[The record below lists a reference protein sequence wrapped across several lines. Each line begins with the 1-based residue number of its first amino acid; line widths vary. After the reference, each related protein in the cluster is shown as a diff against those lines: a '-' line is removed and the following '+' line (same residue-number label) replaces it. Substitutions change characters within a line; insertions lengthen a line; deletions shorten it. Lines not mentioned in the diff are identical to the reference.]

1 MLLIIVRIAVLVN
14 IVSIEDGWGGRML
27 IDDVVMVGMFLE
39 VGYWMWTDVMSLK
52 ETGIVFVIIKVMLN
66 DNFTVCSKNYKSVR
80 VWD

>member
-14 IVSIEDGWGGRML
+14 VVSVEDGWGGRML

-39 VGYWMWTDVMSLK
+39 VGYWMWTDVVSLK
-52 ETGIVFVIIKVMLN
+52 ETGIVFVIIKVLN
-66 DNFTVCSKNYKSVR
+66 DNFTVCCKNYKSIR

>member
-1 MLLIIVRIAVLVN
+1 MLSIIVRIAVLVN
-14 IVSIEDGWGGRML
+14 VVSVEDGWGGRML

-66 DNFTVCSKNYKSVR
+66 DNFTVCCKNYKSIR